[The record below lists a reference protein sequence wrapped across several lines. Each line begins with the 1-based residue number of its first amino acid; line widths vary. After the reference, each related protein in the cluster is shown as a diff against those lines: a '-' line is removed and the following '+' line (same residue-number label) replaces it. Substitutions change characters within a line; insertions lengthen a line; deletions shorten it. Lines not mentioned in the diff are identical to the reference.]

1 MLLII
6 YKKLLLFK
14 KLSTKEELE
23 ELKSKCE
30 PEMRVKET
38 KKMTPV
44 GGMLKETAP
53 IEQVQVAEKLIL
65 SSDKLRELLYLPAY
79 LLPKATDFSRK
90 LLKYF
95 YLQFLSIQM
104 IF

>member
-1 MLLII
+1 
-6 YKKLLLFK
+6 
-14 KLSTKEELE
+14 
-23 ELKSKCE
+23 
-30 PEMRVKET
+30 MRVKET
-38 KKMTPV
+38 KKLTPV

-53 IEQVQVAEKLIL
+53 IEEVQVAEKLIL

-95 YLQFLSIQM
+95 FSIFKKSNQS
-104 IF
+104 FKLFTGSKRAFSAQRRAQKR